1 MTTIARLAAAVGA
14 VAVLV
19 ACSAPAPPPP
29 DPGLPQR
36 LVESVTGDGAYRH
49 LDELQRI
56 ADANGGNR
64 ALGTPGYDASVEYV
78 ADVLRDAG
86 YQVDIPSFTASR
98 FELREVRLTVDGA
111 PVSVTALEFSPST
124 PEGGLT
130 APLAVIAQDDT
141 SGCEAAD
148 FAGVPAGAIVL
159 VRRGTCTFDQ
169 KATTAAAAGAGA
181 VLMVNNVDGPLAAA
195 TLGNDVAGTVP
206 VAGLSQADGAALV
219 GRAGTPTTLV
229 LMATVEE
236 ADSRNVIA
244 QTRTGNPD
252 EVVMA
257 GAHLDSVPDGP
268 GINDNGSGTAAL
280 LETAVRLGDSPPV
293 ANTVRFAFWGAEEVG
308 LVGSTSYVGGLA
320 EADRKRIALYLNLDM
335 VASPNAG
342 YLIYDGDDSDA
353 EGAGPGPAGSA
364 VIERVLA
371 EGLAAAGVT
380 ATEGTDFDGRSDYSP
395 FIDAAIPSGG
405 LFTGGE
411 DTKTAEQAQRW
422 GGTADAPFDPC
433 YHQICDRI
441 DAVDRTALDRNVD
454 AVAAALAQF
463 ALSTG
468 ELTG

>member
-1 MTTIARLAAAVGA
+1 VAAA
-14 VAVLV
+14 V
-19 ACSAPAPPPP
+19 ACSAPAVDPAPSLP

-36 LVESVTGDGAYRH
+36 LVESVTGNGAYRH
-49 LDELQRI
+49 LKELQRI

-86 YQVDIPSFTASR
+86 YQVDIPSFTARR
-98 FELREVRLTVDGA
+98 FELQEVRLTVDGV
-111 PVSVTALEFSPST
+111 PVPATALEFSPST
-124 PEGGLT
+124 PEEGLT
-130 APLAVIAQDDT
+130 APLAVVAQDDT

-159 VRRGTCTFDQ
+159 VRRGTCPFDQ

-181 VLMVNNVDGPLAAA
+181 VLVVNNVDGSLEAA
-195 TLGNDVAGTVP
+195 TLGTDVAGAVP
-206 VAGLSQADGAALV
+206 TAGLSQADGAELAD
-219 GRAGTPTTLV
+219 RAGTPVTLV
-229 LMATVEE
+229 LAATVAE
-236 ADSRNVIA
+236 AASRSVIA
-244 QTRTGNPD
+244 QTRTGSPD

-257 GAHLDSVPDGP
+257 GAHLDSVPAGP

-280 LETAVRLGDSPPV
+280 LETAVRLGGSPPV
-293 ANTVRFAFWGAEEVG
+293 ANAVRFAFWGAEEVG

-335 VASPNAG
+335 VASPNPG
-342 YLIYDGDDSDA
+342 YLIYDGDNSDA
-353 EGAGPGPAGSA
+353 EGAGEGPAGSA

-380 ATEGTDFDGRSDYSP
+380 ATEGTDFDGRSDYGP
-395 FIDAAIPSGG
+395 FIDVDIPAGG
-405 LFTGGE
+405 LFTGAE
-411 DTKTAEQAQRW
+411 DEKTAEQVQRW

-433 YHQICDRI
+433 YHQACDRI

-454 AVAAALAQF
+454 AVAAALARF
-463 ALSTG
+463 ALSTD